1 MSATGTGGSDRLP
14 RLLALVPW
22 LLAHPGTP
30 VGEVA
35 RVFDVSEKQVRSD
48 LGLLW
53 MCGLPG
59 HTPGDLIDVE
69 YAGDRV
75 TLSNADTIARPLR
88 LTSDEALALVV
99 ALRALAEVPGLHDAA
114 EGPSPL
120 ERVLAKLETAAGAA
134 VEPASRVEVRV
145 ETEERHLPLVRRAVQ
160 ERRRLHL
167 TYLVAARDETTERDV
182 DPMRLL
188 LVEGRWY
195 LEAWCRRVDGVRL
208 FRLDRI
214 MDAVLLDEPASPPEQ
229 ARPRDLSAGLYE
241 PAPTD
246 ARVVLRLGPGARW
259 VADYYPAESVAEE
272 GQSLLVALRTP
283 DTAWVRRLVLR
294 LGGAARVLEPAAL
307 AAEVASAARTALSAY
322 DDSGGP
328 REG

>member
-1 MSATGTGGSDRLP
+1 MSAVGTGGADRLP

-30 VGEVA
+30 VGDVA
-35 RVFDVSEKQVRSD
+35 RVFGVTEKQVRSD
-48 LGLLW
+48 LSLLW

-59 HTPGDLIDVE
+59 HTPGDLIDVSWV
-69 YAGDRV
+69 GDRV

-99 ALRALAEVPGLHDAA
+99 ALRALAEVPGLHDRDPAA
-114 EGPSPL
+114 PEGPSSL

-134 VEPASRVEVRV
+134 VEPAARVEVRV
-145 ETEERHLPLVRRAVQ
+145 ETEERHLPLVREAVAQ
-160 ERRRLHL
+160 RRRLHL
-167 TYLVAARDETTERDV
+167 VYHVAARDETTERDV

-214 MDAVLLDEPASPPEQ
+214 VEARLLDAAADPPER
-229 ARPRDLSAGLYE
+229 ARPRDLAAGLYE

-246 ARVVLRLGPGARW
+246 ARVVLRLAPRGRW
-259 VADYYPAESVAEE
+259 VADYYPTESVVEE
-272 GQSLLVALRTP
+272 GDDLVVALRTP

-294 LGGAARVLEPAAL
+294 LGGAARVVEPTAL
-307 AAEVASAARTALSAY
+307 AAEVEESARAALSSY
-322 DDSGGP
+322 DESA
-328 REG
+328 

>member
-1 MSATGTGGSDRLP
+1 MSAVGTGGADRLP

-35 RVFDVSEKQVRSD
+35 RVFGVSEKQVRSD
-48 LGLLW
+48 LNLLW

-59 HTPGDLIDVE
+59 HTPGDLIDVSWV
-69 YAGDRV
+69 GDRV

-99 ALRALAEVPGLHDAA
+99 ALRALADVPGLHERG

-120 ERVLAKLETAAGAA
+120 DRVLAKLETAAGAA
-134 VEPASRVEVRV
+134 VEPAARVEVRV
-145 ETEERHLPLVRRAVQ
+145 EAEERHLPLVREAVAR
-160 ERRRLHL
+160 RRRLHL
-167 TYLVAARDETTERDV
+167 VYHVAARDETTERDV

-214 MDAVLLDEPASPPEQ
+214 VDARLLDEPADPPER
-229 ARPRDLSAGLYE
+229 ARPRDLTAGLYE

-246 ARVVLRLGPGARW
+246 ARVVLRLGPRARW
-259 VADYYPAESVAEE
+259 VADYYPTESVADD
-272 GQSLLVALRTP
+272 GDDLVVALRTP

-294 LGGAARVLEPAAL
+294 LGGTARVLEPAGL
-307 AAEVASAARTALSAY
+307 AAEVDAAARAALSAY
-322 DDSGGP
+322 G
-328 REG
+328 EGS